1 MSLFLRLFLVTSLL
15 SLTSACS
22 IFFGDSGV
30 FRSRGKDYLHSG
42 PIKPIEVPE
51 GISVTSLEEL
61 YVVPS
66 VEVRDEFGDRVELGE
81 YEVPRPKPITTDRS
95 GVAVKIQSQLGR
107 RWIFLNA
114 STAQVWPQTQSFLSE
129 YDVDVSRSDASKGI
143 IETGWIQFKVD
154 LTMQSRFRIEI
165 AKGIHPDTTEVH
177 VRQVQLPLGAT
188 LPEDFS
194 WPESSDDPERE
205 KFIVDQLANALA
217 ANVDNKAASLMGQN
231 VGGKDRVDYASVN
244 NEPQLKIRLPWERAY
259 ASISASVKN
268 DASFSF
274 WDQDGD
280 RQLLYVG
287 YKPQA
292 HEKKSWF
299 SKLAFWSS
307 DDEADAEAEAK
318 EKAGV
323 SLEQLVSSL
332 EDKPEVRR
340 VFENMAGVG
349 FGQDPGGKGY
359 LLVVQTTMEDGEEV
373 QGVIVRD
380 YRGQKIP
387 ARLSKDMLRLLRSNL
402 I

>member
-1 MSLFLRLFLVTSLL
+1 MSLSLRLFLVLSLL

-30 FRSRGKDYLHSG
+30 FRSRGTDYLRSG

-61 YVVPS
+61 YLVPS
-66 VEVRDEFGDRVELGE
+66 VEVRDEFGDRMEIGE
-81 YEVPRPKPITTDRS
+81 YEIPRPKPITTDRS
-95 GVAVKIQSQLGR
+95 GVAVKIQSQLDQ

-129 YDVDVSRSDASKGI
+129 YDVDVSRSDASRGI
-143 IETGWIQFKVD
+143 IETGWIQFKVEPE
-154 LTMQSRFRIEI
+154 MQSRFRIDI
-165 AKGIHPDTTEVH
+165 DKGIHADTTEVH
-177 VRQVQLPLGAT
+177 VRQIQLPVGGV

-194 WPESSDDPERE
+194 WPETSDNPERE

-244 NEPQLKIRLPWERAY
+244 NEPQLKIRLPWQRAY

-268 DASFSF
+268 DASSFSF

-287 YKPQA
+287 YQPQA
-292 HEKKSWF
+292 LKKKSWF

-307 DDEADAEAEAK
+307 DDDAEAEAK
-318 EKAGV
+318 EKARL
-323 SLEQLVSSL
+323 SLDDVLSSL

-349 FGQDPGGKGY
+349 FGQDSADGKGY
-359 LLVVQTTMEDGEEV
+359 LLVIQTTMEDGEEV
-373 QGVIVRD
+373 QGVVVRD

-387 ARLSKDMLRLLRSNL
+387 ASLSKDMLRMLRSNL